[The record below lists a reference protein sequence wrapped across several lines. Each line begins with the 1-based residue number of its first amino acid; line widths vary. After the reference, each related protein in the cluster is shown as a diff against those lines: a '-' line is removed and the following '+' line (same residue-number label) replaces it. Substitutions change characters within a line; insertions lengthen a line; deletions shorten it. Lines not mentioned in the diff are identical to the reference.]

1 MVRALNK
8 PVLLLND
15 LFGKH
20 IYPNAIFFL
29 FYCQREFRVIEKD
42 HGINRL
48 WRMLYNEQILTTQ
61 FREHTHV
68 NRMRTYSVVV
78 ENGHFVAT
86 GMAQS
91 VILFVLKNIYLFCC
105 IRS

>member
-20 IYPNAIFFL
+20 IYPNAILFFG
-29 FYCQREFRVIEKD
+29 QREFRVVKKE

-48 WRMLYNEQILTTQ
+48 WRTLYNEQIPTTQ
-61 FREHTHV
+61 FRANTHV
-68 NRMRTYSVVV
+68 NRTSTHSIVVI
-78 ENGHFVAT
+78 NGHFVAT
-86 GMAQS
+86 GMVQS
-91 VILFVLKNIYLFCC
+91 VILFVFKNIYLFGC